1 MQPPNLKSTYT
12 WRNDVWNSPALSDP
26 ERSQPNELTETRL
39 PARPPAPSRPPII
52 VRDRDLPDLL
62 AAAFDALMT
71 TPRAAGTLLQEV
83 ERATV
88 VTSKGEWKDVA
99 VPGSRVLYREGL
111 IEPPRWTKLVM
122 PGMDDGT
129 RATLS
134 VLSQAGSGLLGLSV
148 GQAISWENRL
158 GGLTRLEL
166 INVSHPDN
174 EGLET

>member
-1 MQPPNLKSTYT
+1 M
-12 WRNDVWNSPALSDP
+12 WNSPALSDP
-26 ERSQPNELTETRL
+26 ERSQRNELAETKL
-39 PARPPAPSRPPII
+39 ATRPPAPSRPPII

-71 TPRAAGTLLQEV
+71 TPRAAGALLQEI
-83 ERATV
+83 ERAAV

-111 IEPPRWTKLVM
+111 IGPPRWTKLVM

-129 RATLS
+129 KGTLS
-134 VLSQAGSGLLGLSV
+134 VLSPAGSGLLGLSV
-148 GQAISWENRL
+148 GQAISWENRV

-174 EGLET
+174 DGLET